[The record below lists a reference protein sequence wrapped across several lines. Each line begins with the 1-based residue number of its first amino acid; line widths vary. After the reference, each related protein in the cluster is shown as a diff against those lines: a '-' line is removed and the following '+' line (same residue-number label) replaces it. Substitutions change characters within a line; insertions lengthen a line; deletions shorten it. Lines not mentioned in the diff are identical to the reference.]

1 MIKNLI
7 SRKRFRIF
15 EEEEFFFDRFRKK
28 NMYLKQLCYC
38 KYLKKE
44 ENADMLKNSCDWKKK
59 SHTKKCDLKA
69 QKKITQVSRTEK
81 KNL

>member
-1 MIKNLI
+1 MFINRAIISPNFPFSLEKKTQKSIVIKNLI

-44 ENADMLKNSCDWKKK
+44 ENADMLKNSCD
-59 SHTKKCDLKA
+59 
-69 QKKITQVSRTEK
+69 
-81 KNL
+81 